1 MFSSTRR
8 QTTHLI
14 DLSAR
19 LEAVAL
25 IMAAQQ
31 LERLGHVIPG
41 ILNLS
46 DEDQT
51 GLGFYLFILPLS
63 ILY

>member
-14 DLSAR
+14 DLRAR
-19 LEAVAL
+19 FEVVAL

-31 LERLGHVIPG
+31 LERLGHMIPG
-41 ILNLS
+41 ILNLN

-51 GLGFYLFILPLS
+51 GLGFYLFILKRS
-63 ILY
+63 IL